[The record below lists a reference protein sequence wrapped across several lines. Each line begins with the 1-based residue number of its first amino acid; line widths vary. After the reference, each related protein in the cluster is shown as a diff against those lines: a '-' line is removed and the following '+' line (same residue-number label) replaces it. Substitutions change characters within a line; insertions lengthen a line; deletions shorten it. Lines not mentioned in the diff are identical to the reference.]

1 MKNLVRQIQKQ
12 KQKKLKKQRSQENL
26 RLLPEIMKNTEEF
39 IQTQIFLKEFINLTI
54 KIFHKTEVKMFHLRL
69 T

>member
-1 MKNLVRQIQKQ
+1 MKNLVRQIK
-12 KQKKLKKQRSQENL
+12 KKKKLKKQRSQEKRQVL
-26 RLLPEIMKNTEEF
+26 HETMKNTEEF
-39 IQTQIFLKEFINLTI
+39 IQIQIFPKEFINQTI

>member
-1 MKNLVRQIQKQ
+1 MNVVIEDNSK

-39 IQTQIFLKEFINLTI
+39 IQIQIFPKEFINQTI
-54 KIFHKTEVKMFHLRL
+54 KIFHKKEVKMFHLMF